1 MSLSSEFSG
10 LPPQSTAVSQTQ
22 QGLAQK
28 HSKRLSKQMR
38 KTGFWLSMGATRECE
53 LVINP
58 VRKETGRCHE
68 PETQK
73 EG

>member
-1 MSLSSEFSG
+1 M
-10 LPPQSTAVSQTQ
+10 AR
-22 QGLAQK
+22 K
-28 HSKRLSKQMR
+28 HSKSSVETDKENAILTFNR
-38 KTGFWLSMGATRECE
+38 ATIECE